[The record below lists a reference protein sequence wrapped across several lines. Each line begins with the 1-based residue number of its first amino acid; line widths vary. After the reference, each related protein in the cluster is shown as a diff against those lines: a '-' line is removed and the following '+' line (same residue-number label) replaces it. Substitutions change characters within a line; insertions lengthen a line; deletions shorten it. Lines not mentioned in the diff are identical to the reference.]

1 MTTNKNTPPDRTGQL
16 ADYLADRRE
25 RIETALLNMVKRYVA
40 PGRLRQAM
48 LHSLSAGGKRLRPIL
63 CMATAESVG
72 GEAEATLPAGCAL
85 EMIHTYSL
93 IHDDLPAVDNDDLRR
108 GQPACHV
115 AFDEATAIFAGDALH
130 TLAFQVLSEP
140 EYSLD
145 DPVAQLAVINVI
157 ARATGTDGMIEGQ
170 MQDILAQSAR
180 LDEVSLREIHC
191 RKTGAL
197 IRAAVFAGARIGGAA
212 ERQLSALDDYAGQVG
227 LAFQVLDDLLDI
239 QGDPALMGKA
249 VGADNKRHK
258 ATYPGLM
265 GPDRARNLAEDL
277 VKNSLRAIESFDI
290 KADPLRDLARY
301 IIERQS

>member
-63 CMATAESVG
+63 CLATAASVG
-72 GEAEATLPAGCAL
+72 GGAEATLPARPPP
-85 EMIHTYSL
+85 EL
-93 IHDDLPAVDNDDLRR
+93 IPTSPLTPHDPPPVATAGLPR